1 MAGGTVDTAGELG
14 CWSNQA
20 WGVGPELAIAPAA
33 SPGHGTVR
41 YTIPLAR
48 VDPATS
54 DAPKQLRRQYS
65 PQAPIFG
72 KHADIA

>member
-1 MAGGTVDTAGELG
+1 MAVGTVDTAGALVK
-14 CWSNQA
+14 S
-20 WGVGPELAIAPAA
+20 GVGPELAIAPAA